1 VQQNPRFEETCVNRP
16 YAPSDEHEVVMAP
29 TLQKEHR
36 VDDSGRF
43 LTYLFFLEKNYKS
56 STTILIVVSYIGPQR
71 MKRES
76 YMKVTPRMM
85 RTMYGPIT
93 SNV

>member
-43 LTYLFFLEKNYKS
+43 LTYLFFWKKIINLQPLYS
-56 STTILIVVSYIGPQR
+56 LLSHILDH
-71 MKRES
+71 RE
-76 YMKVTPRMM
+76 
-85 RTMYGPIT
+85 
-93 SNV
+93 